1 MSKHKYYYN
10 PETCKYERIQKTKKD
25 IFLRSLGFIC
35 IVFISSFILLN
46 IYDTHFESPK
56 IVQLKKENQEL
67 QTHYEILNKE
77 VNVAYKMLSNLEERD
92 DNVYRIIFEAEPI
105 PNTIRQ
111 AGIGGIN
118 RYKELIEGDLERED
132 LIIDNY
138 AKIDELKR
146 KLYIQTKSYDEL
158 LDMANNKEELV
169 AAIPAIQ
176 PVSNKDLKRVSSGY
190 GPRID
195 PFLKVKRMHYG
206 QDFSIPKGTPI
217 FATADG
223 RVSVLKSSFGGLGKY
238 IYIDHGNGYKTVYGH
253 LDKFNVKRGQKVK
266 RGELIA
272 YSGNSGRS
280 TAPHLHYEVHKN
292 EMEQMIHF
300 LDDTVNILRALAMD
314 PWQEVQKSACQTISI
329 FCKNNKP
336 ILLHFTENM
345 ARSILNPLISKK
357 SKVRI
362 AALEALKN
370 IMDCSAVTVLPEWS

>member
-10 PETCKYERIQKTKKD
+10 PETCRYEKIKKSKKD
-25 IFLRSLGFIC
+25 IFLRLSIYSLTVLF
-35 IVFISSFILLN
+35 SSFILIN
-46 IYDTHFESPK
+46 IYDTYFESPK
-56 IVQLKKENQEL
+56 IVTLKKENQEL

-77 VNVAYKMLSNLEERD
+77 INVAYKMLDNLEERD

-105 PNTIRQ
+105 PSTIRQ

-118 RYKELIEGDLERED
+118 RYKELIDGNLERAD
-132 LIIDNY
+132 LIVDNY

-169 AAIPAIQ
+169 ATIPAIQ
-176 PVSNKDLKRVSSGY
+176 PVSNKDLKRVASGF

-206 QDFSIPKGTPI
+206 LDFSVKKGTPI
-217 FATADG
+217 YATADG
-223 RVSVLKSSFGGLGKY
+223 RVVIIKSSFGGLGKY
-238 IYIDHGNGYKTVYGH
+238 IYLDHGNGYRTVYGH
-253 LDKFNVKRGQKVK
+253 LNKFNVRKGQKVK

-292 EMEQMIHF
+292 G
-300 LDDTVNILRALAMD
+300 
-314 PWQEVQKSACQTISI
+314 K
-329 FCKNNKP
+329 K
-336 ILLHFTENM
+336 
-345 ARSILNPLISKK
+345 LNPVNFFFNDLTPNQYEEVIKLS
-357 SKVRI
+357 SVENQ
-362 AALEALKN
+362 ALG
-370 IMDCSAVTVLPEWS
+370 STF